1 MKSLLFSLS
10 IIAYSIHAADD
21 AQMRNLENRVAAL
34 EQRKNSGGVIL
45 PSAGANLDD
54 DVGLS
59 LDGEL
64 LIWKA
69 HQTGMNYG
77 QGIISTG
84 GVYTDTNP
92 YLKPNFVFDP
102 GLRLS
107 AGLRPNHDDWQL
119 DASWTFFYT
128 KAKGNFED
136 ASVSIIP
143 LFQVFDYSPTTVAHN
158 LNSAWRVNLNMID
171 LDLSRA
177 SFMSKWTSLKPYISI
192 RNMWLHQKYNLGAV
206 IDNGYHSG
214 NLRSNFWSIGPRAG
228 FELKFSMGEGFYFF
242 NNTSG
247 ALLWGFFKNSQ
258 DSTGYARRE
267 EYVHTSTY
275 NVDMSL
281 GLGWDRKI
289 DDNHYRISL
298 RGAWEH
304 HIFFATNFFQSS
316 ARFDNFTAFDQANG
330 NFTLE
335 GFTFT
340 ARFDF

>member
-10 IIAYSIHAADD
+10 LIAYSLHAADD
-21 AQMRNLENRVAAL
+21 AQVRNLENRVAAL
-34 EQRKNSGGVIL
+34 EQRKNGGGVIL

-77 QGIISTG
+77 QGYNANS
-84 GVYTDTNP
+84 TDTNP
-92 YLKPNFVFDP
+92 FLKPNFVFDP
-102 GLRLS
+102 GVRLS
-107 AGLRPNHDDWQL
+107 GGLRPNHDDWQL

-128 KAKGNFED
+128 KAKGHFDE
-136 ASVSIIP
+136 ASTSIVP
-143 LFQVFDYSPTTVAHN
+143 LFQVVDYDSSTN
-158 LNSAWRVNLNMID
+158 LSNSLNSVWRVNLNIID

-177 SFMSKWTSLKPYISI
+177 SFMSKWMSVKPYISI
-192 RNMWLHQKYNLGAV
+192 RNMWLHQKYNLNAIV
-206 IDNGYHSG
+206 NSSYYNG
-214 NLRSNFWSIGPRAG
+214 NLRSNFWAIGPRAG
-228 FELKFSMGEGFYFF
+228 FELKFGMGEGFYFF
-242 NNTSG
+242 NNTSA
-247 ALLWGFFKNSQ
+247 ALLWGYFKNSQ
-258 DSTGYARRE
+258 DSNTAKRE
-267 EYVHTSTY
+267 MYVHTSTY

-304 HIFFATNFFQSS
+304 HIFFNTNFFQSS
-316 ARFDNFTAFDQANG
+316 AHFDNFTAFDQANG

-340 ARFDF
+340 VRFDF